1 MLRVIRILN
10 CKISGLKTIAFI
22 FLFFGFQLAQA
33 QLIFVCDSKT
43 GKPVEGVFVHFG
55 QISVHTGINGKADI
69 SALKDAERIT
79 FSHSSYVELRTSYQ
93 NLWSNNFVV
102 RLLEDPVRIDEIVVS
117 ASRREQSR
125 LEIPNK
131 IITITRKEI
140 DFQNPQTAADLLEY
154 KSGVFVQKS
163 QMGGGSPM
171 IRGFSAN
178 RLLLV
183 VDGIR
188 MNNAIYRNGN
198 LQNVISLDAGSI
210 ESTEVIFGP
219 GSVIYGSDAL
229 GGVMSYQTLKPKLS
243 STDEYDRRGTVFAR
257 YSSVNFEKTVHGDV
271 NFGSKKWAALAS
283 LTCTDFDD
291 LKMGTNGPEE
301 YLRPQYVVHH
311 SFINSGT
318 DRIVE
323 NADPRVQHYTGYSQF
338 NSMIKFRFRPSERL
352 DVNYA
357 FHYSETSDIP
367 RYDRLI
373 QYSNN
378 KLKYG
383 DWYYGPQ
390 IWGLHSLQVGIN
402 KETGLFD
409 RVNLLAGWQKY
420 TESRLDRKLNK
431 NELAERTE
439 QVDVFSLNV
448 DLDKTIGKSHVI
460 YYGLEGVINRVG
472 SEGVSRNL
480 ITGGQKNIDT
490 RYPDGSGT
498 QSVAAYLSYKWLLN
512 HQFTLHSGGR
522 YTLTALNGKF
532 SDEFY
537 DFPFAEF
544 SNSHGAATGNVG
556 IVYHPTDNWQLNTSA
571 STGFRSPNIDDMAK
585 VFESTPGNVMVPN
598 PDLKPEYA
606 RNVEIGI
613 IRRYQK
619 LAKFELDAFYTFLDN
634 AMVRSDFSFNGKD
647 SIPYDGA
654 LSKVEALVNADYARL
669 YGGSFSME
677 VFFSPQI
684 SMKNSLSY
692 TWGEDSFGDPL
703 RHAAPFFGSSHLSYS
718 GEKFRLVLYARFN
731 GEITNANLSPS
742 EKEKPEI
749 YALDTNGNPYA
760 PAWWTLN
767 LKSSVQMTK
776 NLSIA
781 GGLENILNKRYRPY
795 SSGIVSGGR
804 NLIVSLKYSM
814 Q

>member
-1 MLRVIRILN
+1 MKLLFIL
-10 CKISGLKTIAFI
+10 LL
-22 FLFFGFQLAQA
+22 LFSFQLAQA
-33 QLIFVCDSKT
+33 QLVFVCDSKT
-43 GKPVEGVFVHFG
+43 GKPVEGVLIYAN
-55 QISVHTGINGKADI
+55 QLSIRTNKDGKADI
-69 SALKDAERIT
+69 TSFKDAARIT
-79 FSHSSYVELRTSYQ
+79 FAHPSYVGLRTNYQ

-102 RLLEDPVRIDEIVVS
+102 RFTEDPVRIDEIVIS

-131 IITITRKEI
+131 IISISRKDI

-243 STDEYDRRGTVFAR
+243 SSEQYHHRGNIFAR
-257 YSSVNFEKTVHGDV
+257 YSSANFEKTVHGDV
-271 NFGSKKWAALAS
+271 NFGSAKWAALIS
-283 LTCTDFDD
+283 LTYTDFDD
-291 LKMGTNGPEE
+291 LKMGNSGPAE
-301 YLRPQYVVHH
+301 YLRLRYVLNN
-311 SFINSGT
+311 SMINSGS
-318 DRIVE
+318 DEIIE
-323 NADPRVQHYTGYSQF
+323 NSDPRKQIYTGYSQL
-338 NSMIKFRFRPSERL
+338 NSMLKLRYRPSEKM
-352 DVNYA
+352 DFNYA
-357 FHYSETSDIP
+357 FHYSATSDIP

-373 QYSNN
+373 QHSNN

-390 IWGLHSLQVGIN
+390 IWSLHSLQLQYTEKTSI
-402 KETGLFD
+402 FD
-409 RVNLLAGWQKY
+409 RVSLLAGWQKY

-431 NELAERTE
+431 KELNERTE
-439 QVDVFSLNV
+439 NVDVFSLNI
-448 DLDKTIGKSHVI
+448 DLDKTIDKRHVV
-460 YYGLEGVINRVG
+460 YYGVEGNFNLVG

-480 ITGGQKNIDT
+480 TTGEQKTIDT
-490 RYPDGSGT
+490 RYPDGSST
-498 QSVAAYLSYKWLLN
+498 TSLAAYLSYKWLLN
-512 HQFTLHSGGR
+512 RRFTLHAGGR
-522 YTLTALNGKF
+522 YTLAGLKGTF
-532 SDEFY
+532 SSEFY
-537 DFPFAEF
+537 DFPFSEF
-544 SNSHGAATGNVG
+544 SNTHSAATGNLG
-556 IVYHPTDNWQLNTSA
+556 LVYHPTDNWQLNASA

-598 PDLKPEYA
+598 PNLKPEYA
-606 RNVEIGI
+606 QNVEIGI
-613 IRRYQK
+613 IRRFQK
-619 LAKFELDAFYTFLDN
+619 IAKFELDAFYTFLND
-634 AMVRSDFSFNGKD
+634 AMIRSDFSFNGKD
-647 SIPYDGA
+647 SILYDGS

-684 SMKNSLSY
+684 SMKNSFSY
-692 TWGEDSFGDPL
+692 TRGEDSFGDPL

-718 GEKFRLVLYARFN
+718 GEKYRIVCYVRFN
-731 GEITNANLSPS
+731 GEISNRNLSS
-742 EKEKPEI
+742 GELEKPEI
-749 YALDTNGNPYA
+749 YASDANGKPYS
-760 PAWWTLN
+760 PAWWTFN
-767 LKSSVQMTK
+767 LKSSFQLSK
-776 NLSIA
+776 NFTMNA
-781 GGLENILNKRYRPY
+781 GLENILNKRYRPY

-804 NLIVSLKYSM
+804 NLILSLKYSF
-814 Q
+814 

>member
-1 MLRVIRILN
+1 MKPLFIIL
-10 CKISGLKTIAFI
+10 
-22 FLFFGFQLAQA
+22 LFVCCQLANG
-33 QLIFVCDSKT
+33 QLVFVCDSKT
-43 GKPVEGVFVHFG
+43 GKPVEGVVIFADQF
-55 QISVHTGINGKADI
+55 SVLTNKEGKADI
-69 SALKDAERIT
+69 TSFKDASRIT
-79 FSHSSYVELRTSYQ
+79 FSHSSYVGLRTNYQ
-93 NLWSNNFVV
+93 NLWSTNFVV

-131 IITITRKEI
+131 IITINRKDI

-243 STDEYDRRGTVFAR
+243 SSEEYDRRGSVFAR
-257 YSSVNFEKTVHGDV
+257 YSGANFEKTVHGDV
-271 NFGSKKWAALAS
+271 NFGSAKWAGLVS
-283 LTCTDFDD
+283 LTYTDFDD
-291 LKMGTNGPEE
+291 LKMGKDGPAE
-301 YLRPQYVVHH
+301 YLRPQYVLDN
-311 SFINSGT
+311 SFTDSGS
-318 DRIVE
+318 DQIIS
-323 NADPRVQHYTGYSQF
+323 NPDPRKQVYSGYSQF
-338 NSMIKFRFRPSERL
+338 NSMFKLRYRPTEKL
-352 DVNYA
+352 DLNYA
-357 FHYSETSDIP
+357 FHYSATSDIP

-373 QYSNN
+373 QYGGGV
-378 KLKYG
+378 LKYG

-390 IWGLHSLQVGIN
+390 IWRLHSLQLAYTEKN
-402 KETGLFD
+402 SLFD
-409 RVNLLAGWQKY
+409 RINVLAGWQNY

-431 NELAERTE
+431 KELSERTE
-439 QVDVFSLNV
+439 QVDVFSLNI
-448 DLDKTIGKSHVI
+448 DLDKTIDRQNVI
-460 YYGLEGVINRVG
+460 YYGFEGTFNHVG
-472 SEGVSRNL
+472 SEGISNNL
-480 ITGGQKNIDT
+480 LTGDSKKIDT
-490 RYPDGSGT
+490 RYPDGSTSG
-498 QSVAAYLSYKWLLN
+498 SLAAYLSYKWLLN
-512 HQFTLHSGGR
+512 RHFTIHAGGR
-522 YTLTALNGKF
+522 YTFTALEGTF
-532 SDEFY
+532 SNEFY
-537 DFPFAEF
+537 DFPFSGF
-544 SNSHGAATGNVG
+544 SNKHGAATGNVG
-556 IVYHPTDNWQLNTSA
+556 IVYHPTGDWQLNASA
-571 STGFRSPNIDDMAK
+571 STGFRSPNIDDIAK

-598 PDLKPEYA
+598 TDLKPEYA

-613 IRRYQK
+613 IRRFQK
-619 LAKFELDAFYTFLDN
+619 VAKFELDAFYTFLDD
-634 AMVRSDFSFNGKD
+634 AMVRSDFSFNGQD
-647 SIPYDGA
+647 SIIYDGS
-654 LSKVEALVNADYARL
+654 LSKVEAIVNADFARI

-677 VFFSPQI
+677 LFFVPRL

-703 RHAAPFFGSSHLSYS
+703 RHAAPFFGSSHLSFS
-718 GEKFRLVLYARFN
+718 EEKYKIVLYARFN
-731 GEITNANLSPS
+731 GEISNAGLSPS

-749 YALDTNGNPYA
+749 YAVDENGKPYS

-767 LKSSVQMTK
+767 LKTSFQ
-776 NLSIA
+776 LSENFSLNA
-781 GGLENILNKRYRPY
+781 GLENILNKRYRPY

-804 NLIVSLKYSM
+804 SLILSMKYNL
-814 Q
+814 

>member
-1 MLRVIRILN
+1 MKLLFIL
-10 CKISGLKTIAFI
+10 LL
-22 FLFFGFQLAQA
+22 LFSFQLAQA
-33 QLIFVCDSKT
+33 QLVFVCDSKT
-43 GKPVEGVFVHFG
+43 GKPVEGVLIYAN
-55 QISVHTGINGKADI
+55 QLSIRTNKDGKADI
-69 SALKDAERIT
+69 TSFKDAARIT
-79 FSHSSYVELRTSYQ
+79 FAHPSYVGLRTNYQ

-102 RLLEDPVRIDEIVVS
+102 RFTEDPVRIDEIVIS

-131 IITITRKEI
+131 IISISRKDI

-243 STDEYDRRGTVFAR
+243 SSEQYHHRGNIFAR
-257 YSSVNFEKTVHGDV
+257 YSSANFEKTVHGDV
-271 NFGSKKWAALAS
+271 NFGSAKWAALIS
-283 LTCTDFDD
+283 LTYTDFDD
-291 LKMGTNGPEE
+291 LKMGNSGPAE
-301 YLRPQYVVHH
+301 YLRLRYVLNN
-311 SFINSGT
+311 SMINSGS
-318 DRIVE
+318 DEIIE
-323 NADPRVQHYTGYSQF
+323 NSDPRKQIYTGYSQL
-338 NSMIKFRFRPSERL
+338 NSMLKLRYRPSEKM
-352 DVNYA
+352 DFNYA
-357 FHYSETSDIP
+357 FHYSATSDIP

-373 QYSNN
+373 QHSNN

-390 IWGLHSLQVGIN
+390 IWSLHSLQLQYTEKTSI
-402 KETGLFD
+402 FD
-409 RVNLLAGWQKY
+409 RVSLLAGWQKY

-431 NELAERTE
+431 KELNERTE
-439 QVDVFSLNV
+439 NVDVFSLNI
-448 DLDKTIGKSHVI
+448 DLDKTIDKRHVV
-460 YYGLEGVINRVG
+460 YYGVEGNFNLVG

-480 ITGGQKNIDT
+480 TTGEQKTIDT
-490 RYPDGSGT
+490 RYPDGSST
-498 QSVAAYLSYKWLLN
+498 TSLAAYLSYKWLLN
-512 HQFTLHSGGR
+512 RRFTLHAGGR
-522 YTLTALNGKF
+522 YTLAGLKGTF
-532 SDEFY
+532 SSEFY
-537 DFPFAEF
+537 DFPFSEF
-544 SNSHGAATGNVG
+544 SNTHSAATGNLG
-556 IVYHPTDNWQLNTSA
+556 LVYHPTDNWQLNASA

-598 PDLKPEYA
+598 PNLKPEYA
-606 RNVEIGI
+606 QNVEIGI
-613 IRRYQK
+613 IRRFQK
-619 LAKFELDAFYTFLDN
+619 IAKFELDAFYTFLND
-634 AMVRSDFSFNGKD
+634 AMIRSDFSFNGKD
-647 SIPYDGA
+647 SILYDGS

-677 VFFSPQI
+677 VFFLPKI
-684 SMKNSLSY
+684 SLKNSFSY

-703 RHAAPFFGSSHLSYS
+703 RHAAPFFGSSHLNYS
-718 GEKFRLVLYARFN
+718 GEKFRIACYARFN
-731 GEITNANLSPS
+731 GEISNRNLSPV
-742 EKEKPEI
+742 ELQKPEI
-749 YALDTNGNPYA
+749 YASDANGKPYS
-760 PAWWTLN
+760 PAWWTFN
-767 LKSSVQMTK
+767 LKSSFQLSK
-776 NLSIA
+776 NFTMNA
-781 GGLENILNKRYRPY
+781 GLENILNKRYRPY

-804 NLIVSLKYSM
+804 NLILSLKYSF
-814 Q
+814 